1 MNNPLM
7 PTADATVM
15 RLPLTL
21 TCVKNELDENTLV
34 HNVELFD
41 AEYVVDLKDHGINGA
56 AGLET
61 HKVTLPV
68 PQDMADTFT
77 VGQEYPVEVSITI
90 YDRGFTPFKTV

>member
-1 MNNPLM
+1 MTNPLM

-21 TCVKNELDENTLV
+21 TCVKNELDEDTLV
-34 HNVELFD
+34 N
-41 AEYVVDLKDHGINGA
+41 YVV
-56 AGLET
+56 LET
-61 HKVTLPV
+61 PKDDELANMVTLPV

-90 YDRGFTPFKTV
+90 YDRGFTPFKTL